1 MPFLPKPRYFDEE
14 IWGTDTWPILSA
26 AYTGDIETATRLVD
40 AAPEVIRAQ
49 FAYYEP
55 LHFAVRGGSADMV
68 KFLLDRGGNPKA
80 EGWAG
85 RLGDDTP
92 IGKAKDRE
100 RNDIVAMLQTVADN
114 CEPLPDRPEKAK
126 SPELQLEME
135 FAGACGRGELE
146 EVERMIPLVRDITA
160 RGLYEAFHHDE
171 PAVVHRLLEAGAD
184 VNGHMPWACWF
195 TPLMHCLRY
204 SEPRWTL
211 AQLLLDKGVPVD
223 STNGLGMTALHIVV
237 LHGGP
242 DAARWL
248 LDRGADVN
256 AMDTELC
263 STPLG
268 WAARFG
274 REDMARLLLERGAD
288 PSLPLAEAWA
298 RPRSWARREGHPE
311 LLAVLP
317 Q

>member
-100 RNDIVAMLQTVADN
+100 KLRRITANRYPIGQRKQNLLN
-114 CEPLPDRPEKAK
+114 CTSKWN
-126 SPELQLEME
+126 SPE
-135 FAGACGRGELE
+135 
-146 EVERMIPLVRDITA
+146 
-160 RGLYEAFHHDE
+160 
-171 PAVVHRLLEAGAD
+171 
-184 VNGHMPWACWF
+184 
-195 TPLMHCLRY
+195 
-204 SEPRWTL
+204 
-211 AQLLLDKGVPVD
+211 PVD
-223 STNGLGMTALHIVV
+223 AVSSKKS
-237 LHGGP
+237 
-242 DAARWL
+242 
-248 LDRGADVN
+248 N
-256 AMDTELC
+256 A
-263 STPLG
+263 
-268 WAARFG
+268 
-274 REDMARLLLERGAD
+274 
-288 PSLPLAEAWA
+288 
-298 RPRSWARREGHPE
+298 
-311 LLAVLP
+311 
-317 Q
+317 